1 MKRFISILLV
11 LTAILST
18 LALTS
23 CGQEDVDKM
32 YKETK
37 ENVAELLAPFFKQ
50 FEGTEESADESTEQS
65 EEIDTEQ
72 STDASDNG

>member
-37 ENVAELLAPFFKQ
+37 ENVAELLAPFFKK
-50 FEGTEESADESTEQS
+50 FESTEESSDEN
-65 EEIDTEQ
+65 EEVDTEQ
-72 STDASDNG
+72 SSDENNNG